1 MVNIEETEQT
11 TLVKFTQ
18 LASALNNNS
27 VNISNT
33 TITRKLDN
41 FTTLRESISTSV
53 YGGYEPGVFE
63 TIEYLDRKF
72 KNIKIWN

>member
-1 MVNIEETEQT
+1 MVKIEETEQT

-41 FTTLRESISTSV
+41 FTTLRGSISTSV
-53 YGGYEPGVFE
+53 YGGYDPGVVE
-63 TIEYLDRKF
+63 TIEFLDRKF
-72 KNIKIWN
+72 KNIIIWN